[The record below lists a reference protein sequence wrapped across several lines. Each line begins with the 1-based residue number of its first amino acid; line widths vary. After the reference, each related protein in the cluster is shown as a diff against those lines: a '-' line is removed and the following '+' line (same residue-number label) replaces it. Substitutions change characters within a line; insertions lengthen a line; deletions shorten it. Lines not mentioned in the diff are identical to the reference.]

1 MVLGEISDV
10 IGGRRMR
17 AMEPKVREKIR
28 PGATG
33 RDWIEA
39 IAEVIVENSDT
50 QADKGFTRGMA
61 KVRAL
66 AASRSG
72 MLRG

>member
-1 MVLGEISDV
+1 MVLGEIGDV
-10 IGGRRMR
+10 IGGRRLR
-17 AMEPKVREKIR
+17 AMKIR

-50 QADKGFTRGMA
+50 QADKGFQRGMA

-72 MLRG
+72 LIRG